1 MKLGNF
7 EIIKEMTKK
16 FHDAKN
22 FIKELGKNFE
32 NIKTNLFEEE
42 EKESFNELDEKFNE
56 KFKKFNGI
64 DRFSIPIIGL
74 ISSGKSTFLNYLLN
88 IDCLE
93 SKYDITTKC
102 VVIIRHNKSLKSPEL
117 FSVKFQ
123 ERDKGSYN
131 FIKNEKLYPLD
142 STQIKTELEKKEDL
156 KRIISGRNSFI
167 SSASDCPDPE
177 DFFILLE
184 GNIPLFSGENEEYS
198 EYYEF
203 MDLPG
208 LDEGQNDSKD
218 FRHSKFFK
226 DNILPKIAANAQ
238 FSLFLFD
245 AERYLKKSDVFI
257 DYIQKYFK
265 HTANN
270 SFYILNKIDL
280 LDDYEKEVNIF
291 KEEILKKKLNLDL
304 EKCYINYISSL
315 QLEFESIKGK
325 GFNYFLRHCE
335 KKATP
340 KLIEESKNN
349 FNIYLKRQLE
359 KNYKT
364 EYKKGKIPE
373 INDVKKK
380 KLIHF

>member
-1 MKLGNF
+1 MKLGNIG
-7 EIIKEMTKK
+7 IIKEMTKR

-32 NIKTNLFEEE
+32 NIKTNLFEEK

-56 KFKKFNGI
+56 KFKKFNVI

-102 VVIIRHNKSLKSPEL
+102 IVIIRHNKSLKSPEL

-123 ERDKGSYN
+123 ERDKGTYN

-184 GNIPLFSGENEEYS
+184 GNIPLFSDENEEYS

-208 LDEGQNDSKD
+208 LDEGQNDWKD

-226 DNILPKIAANAQ
+226 DNILPKITANAQ

-257 DYIQKYFK
+257 EYIQKYFK

-291 KEEILKKKLNLDL
+291 KEEILKKN
-304 EKCYINYISSL
+304 
-315 QLEFESIKGK
+315 
-325 GFNYFLRHCE
+325 
-335 KKATP
+335 
-340 KLIEESKNN
+340 
-349 FNIYLKRQLE
+349 
-359 KNYKT
+359 
-364 EYKKGKIPE
+364 
-373 INDVKKK
+373 
-380 KLIHF
+380 